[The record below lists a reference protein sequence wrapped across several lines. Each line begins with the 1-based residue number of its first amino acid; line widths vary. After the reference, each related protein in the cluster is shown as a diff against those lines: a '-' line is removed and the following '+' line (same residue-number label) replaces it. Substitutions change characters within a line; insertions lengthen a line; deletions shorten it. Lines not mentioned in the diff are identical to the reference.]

1 MWLQMK
7 LLSVLSQKRKT
18 VKIRDYRP
26 ISLVTSLYKVVS
38 KALASRLREVF
49 GGTISLSQGAF
60 VKNRQNLD
68 AVLVANEV
76 VEHAKKSNKLG
87 LVFKIDFEHAYDHV
101 EWKFV
106 DDVLERK
113 GFGGR

>member
-1 MWLQMK
+1 M
-7 LLSVLSQKRKT
+7 
-18 VKIRDYRP
+18 
-26 ISLVTSLYKVVS
+26 
-38 KALASRLREVF
+38 
-49 GGTISLSQGAF
+49 
-60 VKNRQNLD
+60 KNRQILN

-76 VEHAKKSNKLG
+76 VEPTKKSNKLG

-106 DDVLERK
+106 DDVLKKK